1 LGNNFLFMKENDKL
15 LTLLASYLGDACPEV
30 RGQAKNGFLEL
41 TQAIMGKNDLERL
54 LQRFLSE
61 VHYKKVKDFLDNN
74 QYQAENNTGGFQPQ
88 SDFLIT
94 NAAHPGNA
102 KITKVTGA
110 AAAKAKAASLNSGG
124 QLRSSALGSATSV
137 RGMNS

>member
-1 LGNNFLFMKENDKL
+1 MGNNFLFMKENDKL

-30 RGQAKNGFLEL
+30 RGYAKNGFLEL

-61 VHYKKVKDFLDNN
+61 VHYKKVKDFLDNT
-74 QYQAENNTGGFQPQ
+74 QYQAENNTCGFQQ

-94 NAAHPGNA
+94 NAANPANA

-137 RGMNS
+137 RGNNS

>member
-1 LGNNFLFMKENDKL
+1 MKENDKL

-30 RGQAKNGFLEL
+30 RGHAKNGFLEL

-74 QYQAENNTGGFQPQ
+74 QYLQAENNTGGFQQQHQQ

-110 AAAKAKAASLNSGG
+110 AAAKAKAASLNAGG

-137 RGMNS
+137 RGNN

>member
-1 LGNNFLFMKENDKL
+1 MGNNFLFMKENDKL

-74 QYQAENNTGGFQPQ
+74 QYQAEIF
-88 SDFLIT
+88 SF
-94 NAAHPGNA
+94 A
-102 KITKVTGA
+102 TKQ
-110 AAAKAKAASLNSGG
+110 NF
-124 QLRSSALGSATSV
+124 
-137 RGMNS
+137 

>member
-1 LGNNFLFMKENDKL
+1 MKENDKL

-30 RGQAKNGFLEL
+30 RGYAKNGFLEL

-61 VHYKKVKDFLDNN
+61 VHYKKVKDFLENN
-74 QYQAENNTGGFQPQ
+74 HYQAENNTGGFQQQ

-124 QLRSSALGSATSV
+124 QLRSSVLGSATSV
-137 RGMNS
+137 RGNNS

>member
-1 LGNNFLFMKENDKL
+1 
-15 LTLLASYLGDACPEV
+15 
-30 RGQAKNGFLEL
+30 
-41 TQAIMGKNDLERL
+41 MGKNDLEKL

-74 QYQAENNTGGFQPQ
+74 QYQVENNTGGFQLQ